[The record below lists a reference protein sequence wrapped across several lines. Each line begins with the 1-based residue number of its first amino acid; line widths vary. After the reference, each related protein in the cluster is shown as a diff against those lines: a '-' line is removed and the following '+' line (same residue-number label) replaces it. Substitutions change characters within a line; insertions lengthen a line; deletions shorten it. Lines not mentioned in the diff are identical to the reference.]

1 MQGYFNDILAGVV
14 LLALVNILLW
24 LFRLPG
30 LKKLLPCLALCLA
43 CGLFWEFVT
52 PLYLPR
58 SVSDIWDIAAY
69 MAGGG
74 IWWLIY
80 KIKS

>member
-1 MQGYFNDILAGVV
+1 MQGYFNDVLAGVV
-14 LLALVNILLW
+14 LLALVNILLR
-24 LFRLPG
+24 LGRLPP
-30 LKKLLPCLALCLA
+30 LKKLLPCLGLCLA